1 MILLLDMY
9 FIGNRKVKEVFRGVV
24 KRLEK
29 LRGVQEED
37 SVFRVKELGRLEE
50 VVRIVGLFGRIWS
63 YGEDLVVIV
72 VNVVL
77 SREIGERDC
86 DLVFYLVFR

>member
-29 LRGVQEED
+29 LRRVQEED

-50 VVRIVGLFGRIWS
+50 FVRIVGLFGRIWS